1 MASTIV
7 TFELGDREVEVMVK
21 PMTTLQSVLRNQLGY
36 TATKEGCR
44 QGGCG
49 SCTVLVDGEPV
60 LSCLLPVEDVAGRR
74 VTTLETITPSEGL
87 HPVQQAFVDGYAFQ
101 CGYCTPGMVIVAAAL
116 LDHDPAPS
124 ADAIRWALAGNI
136 CRCTGYGPIVE
147 AIEAAADTIA
157 RRAKERSRDER
168 PLNVVGRSV
177 ERSDGIGHVTGRTR
191 VHVRP
196 HRARHAPPQDGPEP
210 APSRADPGHRHVRGR
225 AGARA
230 SSGP

>member
-7 TFELGDREVEVMVK
+7 TFALGDRQVEVMIR
-21 PMTTLQSVLRNQLGY
+21 PMTTLQSVLRNQLGL
-36 TATKEGCR
+36 TAAKEGCR

-49 SCTVLVDGEPV
+49 SCAVLVDGEPM

-74 VTTLETITPSEGL
+74 VTTLESITPTEGL

-124 ADAIRWALAGNI
+124 VDDIQSALAGNV

-147 AIEAAADTIA
+147 AIGAAAEA
-157 RRAKERSRDER
+157 
-168 PLNVVGRSV
+168 
-177 ERSDGIGHVTGRTR
+177 IGG
-191 VHVRP
+191 
-196 HRARHAPPQDGPEP
+196 
-210 APSRADPGHRHVRGR
+210 SGR
-225 AGARA
+225 AEPR
-230 SSGP
+230 